1 MNLAALVV
9 ATAAAAPLQ
18 GVLDEQR
25 TTQDIAGVSAVV
37 FGQGETLF
45 LGASGVA
52 DLETGAVMTPD
63 TRLYIGSV
71 SKVLTAAVTL
81 QLVESGQLDLDDEI
95 PDIAQGTYAPV
106 RIRHLLSHS
115 SGLEREGD
123 FGYWFDA
130 DFPTNSELADYL
142 ARAELRFA
150 PGSDTRYSNIGYAA
164 LGLVISRSVSRS
176 FDEAL
181 HAWLLEPLG
190 MRSSGVTAPVAGMA
204 NGYTPPGRMLPSN
217 ERPFAGVGAP
227 VGDRH
232 VRMYHDAAAMAPAF
246 GIYST
251 ARDMGRL
258 ARFLIDGE
266 SEDILSASMRSLMRE
281 RHSGNRG
288 LGLTLATFDG
298 RPVVRHDGWFAA
310 HRAYLLLDDKAGIA
324 VVVLANGDNASPR
337 RIAESLLRT
346 TRGLLEDPPV
356 ETPADETP
364 PDET

>member
-251 ARDMGRL
+251 ARDMGHR
-258 ARFLIDGE
+258 R
-266 SEDILSASMRSLMRE
+266 RE
-281 RHSGNRG
+281 RGHIVCVDAIAHARAPLRQSWPWTDTGNIRWPARRPPRRLVRRPSRVPASRRQSGHRCRRARQWRQC
-288 LGLTLATFDG
+288 LA
-298 RPVVRHDGWFAA
+298 AE
-310 HRAYLLLDDKAGIA
+310 
-324 VVVLANGDNASPR
+324 NR
-337 RIAESLLRT
+337 RIAIENDARPA
-346 TRGLLEDPPV
+346 RGPSC
-356 ETPADETP
+356 
-364 PDET
+364 